1 MDPIKMPHER
11 CVHIVDDEEL
21 VRDALTVLLSTAEIE
36 SRSYRTAEE
45 FLESTS
51 LTEPACI
58 LLDNQLP
65 GMSGFEL
72 LKRIAGAASNS
83 RVIMITGHGD
93 IPTAVSA
100 MKIGAFNFVE
110 KPFDAEALLIT
121 IEEAFSCADKDR
133 NANKEIE
140 EIRAR
145 YDLLTNREQG
155 VFTLLLEGLPTKV
168 ISNRLG
174 ISARTAEHHRAA
186 VMQKMQARNIS
197 QLVRMALKVRNFDN
211 TKNNL

>member
-145 YDLLTNREQG
+145 YYLLTNREQD

-211 TKNNL
+211 TNNNL

>member
-133 NANKEIE
+133 NANKELE

-145 YDLLTNREQG
+145 YDLLTNREQD

>member
-145 YDLLTNREQG
+145 YDLLTNREQD

-197 QLVRMALKVRNFDN
+197 QVVRMALKARNLDG
-211 TKNNL
+211 TKK